1 MITDTDTGCL
11 FASLITLDATLTVCF
26 SAKILKTSADA
37 LATFSSAIGKLSSL
51 SFPREVAVT
60 ASFIFSL
67 RSILLVFVR
76 NRILI
81 FFMKKVVASHGIPT
95 MMKMPWV
102 EHYVFTSVKTMMQI
116 QSFELM
122 MLQPIV

>member
-81 FFMKKVVASHGIPT
+81 FFVNSSMDVSL
-95 MMKMPWV
+95 
-102 EHYVFTSVKTMMQI
+102 VFFDS
-116 QSFELM
+116 LD
-122 MLQPIV
+122 PG